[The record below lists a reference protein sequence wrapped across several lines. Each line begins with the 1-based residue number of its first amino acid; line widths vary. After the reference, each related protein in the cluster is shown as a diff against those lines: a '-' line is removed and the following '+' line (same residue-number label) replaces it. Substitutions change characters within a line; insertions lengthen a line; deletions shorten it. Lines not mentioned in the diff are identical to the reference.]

1 MRPEIRLICEALQI
15 AAATELAPDGR
26 NQDYP
31 NPTLDARLSRGF
43 EFLCEDE
50 VNGVGRVRTN
60 QADPGHALVNRDSEP
75 SVAHGR
81 AAVRLIERSTAVAWR
96 CFVETVGAW
105 CVVCTMHF

>member
-75 SVAHGR
+75 SLDRRCMALLR
-81 AAVRLIERSTAVAWR
+81 RNRRRMVRGVHDAFLASW
-96 CFVETVGAW
+96 
-105 CVVCTMHF
+105 